1 MHQQKFFKIPGEPLI
16 HSTKFV
22 DQIINSH
29 IAITGDLCHLIAV
42 AFSHLNIIIP
52 SLPLPLW
59 LFPIIIIIFPSLD
72 NPFSFLGNT
81 FSFCPMQETPIPPNC
96 IMTRH
101 PSCHLCCIV
110 SLVACSKG
118 YLRKVYM
125 KMLWTLC
132 IVAIKG
138 PMGVNCRDVVDN
150 GVEFR
155 YVEMLAY
162 AKFLEYL
169 LVFMYC

>member
-1 MHQQKFFKIPGEPLI
+1 MCQQKFFEIPGEPLI
-16 HSTKFV
+16 HGMKFV

-29 IAITGDLCHLIAV
+29 ITITGDLCHLIAA
-42 AFSHLNIIIP
+42 AFSHLNIIVP
-52 SLPLPLW
+52 LLPLPLW

-72 NPFSFLGNT
+72 NPFSFLGDT
-81 FSFCPMQETPIPPNC
+81 FSFCPMQETPIAPNC
-96 IMTRH
+96 VMTRH
-101 PSCHLCCIV
+101 PSCHLHCIV
-110 SLVACSKG
+110 SLVACSEG

-125 KMLWTLC
+125 NTLWTLC

-138 PMGVNCRDVVDN
+138 PMGANCRDVVDD